1 MERNGRIMVIA
12 LRPGLLRVGRFRR
25 GGGTSS
31 NRFLT
36 FCWYSPTQIGI
47 YKRIRTRGNS
57 AKDHGGSGNIRD
69 SDVSGDGGDCWSVW
83 DSRSVVSSDM
93 RQSLRVPQ
101 GTVHVKGC
109 STPFAK
115 GNAVGTSLA
124 TGGTISWAGKHPGSV
139 WLSGSVT
146 SAGQG
151 SCAAG
156 SKEYDASDVVTAV
169 TGSAASVIK
178 VGDGGSGAFCV
189 SKAGHLALV
198 KGSVFSV

>member
-1 MERNGRIMVIA
+1 MRKIMVAVATFAIPMSA
-12 LRPGLLRVGRFRR
+12 VTVGIV
-25 GGGTSS
+25 G
-31 NRFLT
+31 
-36 FCWYSPTQIGI
+36 
-47 YKRIRTRGNS
+47 
-57 AKDHGGSGNIRD
+57 
-69 SDVSGDGGDCWSVW
+69 VSGIAGASSPVTCAK
-83 DSRSVVSSDM
+83 VSG
-93 RQSLRVPQ
+93 SLT

>member
-1 MERNGRIMVIA
+1 MRKIMVVAAALAIPMSAATVGIVGASGIA
-12 LRPGLLRVGRFRR
+12 GA
-25 GGGTSS
+25 SS
-31 NRFLT
+31 
-36 FCWYSPTQIGI
+36 SPVTC
-47 YKRIRTRGNS
+47 
-57 AKDHGGSGNIRD
+57 AK
-69 SDVSGDGGDCWSVW
+69 VSG
-83 DSRSVVSSDM
+83 
-93 RQSLRVPQ
+93 SLT
-101 GTVHVKGC
+101 GTVHFKGC

-139 WLSGSVT
+139 SLSGSVT

-151 SCAAG
+151 SCATG